1 MQAGRVVKASGLV
14 LLMVLSTVAAPASA
28 QEVVQ
33 DPKQPS
39 VDNPHMHL
47 WGTSDLGNCWTHFD
61 ANDSSGSSSEGYGE
75 MEFSEGQQ
83 VNVDFTCKMQDNLKQ
98 DMYLNPNG
106 SISFELVVNI
116 DSMDCNDNSE
126 CKNLTITLFKGSME
140 IHQEVW
146 AVESVNSGNDVLL
159 QWEVQTNE
167 SISRWNRSIDE
178 PQLRFEYSAPGW
190 TTVDCVGPLGFISD
204 CPGIFRLYFSNN
216 QNNDTVEINFPVV
229 NQTMPGE
236 GGDGD
241 GGGLGGLVSDT
252 VPGFGLVAG
261 LGALAL
267 AAVAGS
273 RFSREE

>member
-1 MQAGRVVKASGLV
+1 MQAGRVAKASGLV

-83 VNVDFTCKMQDNLKQ
+83 VNVDFTCKMQDNFKQ

-106 SISFELVVNI
+106 TISFEFVVNI
-116 DSMDCNDNSE
+116 DSMDCSDNSE
-126 CKNLTITLFKGSME
+126 CVNLTITLFKGSME
-140 IHQEVW
+140 LAQKIWPVD
-146 AVESVNSGNDVLL
+146 SVNSGSDVML
-159 QWEVQTNE
+159 QWDLPANE
-167 SISRWNRSIDE
+167 TMERWNRSIDE

-190 TTVDCVGPLGFISD
+190 TTLDCAFFPGLD
-204 CPGIFRLYFSNN
+204 CPGYFRLYFSNN

-241 GGGLGGLVSDT
+241 EGGLGGLVSDT